1 MSLWS
6 EIRHGRGGPAAILLL
21 AGLAPLLAP
30 DVRGAAPRAPSAPD
44 LRTARV
50 VDLTHPFDE
59 RTPYWPTAPSGFKL
73 ERVHYGRTDAGYFY
87 SAYSFCAPEHGGTHL
102 DAPIH
107 FGEGRWTADQIPV
120 DRLVRPA
127 AVIDVAVASA
137 ADADHQPHRRGA
149 EGVGSAPWPHRGGPS
164 SSCARAWSARWL
176 DKASATSA
184 TTPRATLRALH
195 FPSYGPDA
203 VRILVTE
210 RKVAALGVDTASIDP
225 RSVEG
230 LSRAPDRGRGQACPG
245 SRTWPASTC
254 RPTGAWVVALPMKI
268 ANGSGGPL
276 RAIALVN
283 LERRVRRIA
292 TSRVI
297 TTLLFGVHALDAGA
311 YVGVLVLAIPFRHP
325 RGHGA
330 GPPRL
335 TRGSHDRAAR
345 ALTPSSAAA
354 RSPALPDAREP
365 RPVHLEA
372 HEPARRDGTAACSSR
387 RSPPVRART
396 PAFSGS
402 PWLTATA
409 CWAGCAAAIARSA
422 VSIRAASAFR
432 SSATSHTSRGRKR

>member
-1 MSLWS
+1 MSCGP

-137 ADADHQPHRRGA
+137 ADADHQLTVEELKAWEARHGRIA
-149 EGVGSAPWPHRGGPS
+149 EGTIVLLRTG
-164 SSCARAWSARWL
+164 WSARWP
-176 DKASATSA
+176 DKKRYLGDDTPGDAS
-184 TTPRATLRALH
+184 RLH

-225 RSVEG
+225 GSAKDFPVHQIVAAANVPGFENLAG
-230 LSRAPDRGRGQACPG
+230 LDVLP
-245 SRTWPASTC
+245 
-254 RPTGAWVVALPMKI
+254 PTGAWVVALPMKI

-276 RAIALVN
+276 RAIALV
-283 LERRVRRIA
+283 
-292 TSRVI
+292 
-297 TTLLFGVHALDAGA
+297 
-311 YVGVLVLAIPFRHP
+311 P
-325 RGHGA
+325 
-330 GPPRL
+330 
-335 TRGSHDRAAR
+335 
-345 ALTPSSAAA
+345 
-354 RSPALPDAREP
+354 
-365 RPVHLEA
+365 
-372 HEPARRDGTAACSSR
+372 
-387 RSPPVRART
+387 
-396 PAFSGS
+396 
-402 PWLTATA
+402 
-409 CWAGCAAAIARSA
+409 
-422 VSIRAASAFR
+422 
-432 SSATSHTSRGRKR
+432 